1 MLKRLSVTVFAA
13 SAAAL
18 AASGE
23 TPQAPEQPSQPEQP
37 APAVQPAMPPAM
49 FQPVAIDPE
58 LVRQSMQARAELDRL
73 NRAINAR
80 KTKLFEDNPE
90 LQALQTEMRS
100 LQKQIDAILE
110 GDAKLNELKAQQR
123 EIAPEL
129 PIGGRAF
136 PMAPQKPSAA
146 QPPAKP

>member
-1 MLKRLSVTVFAA
+1 MLKRLSITVFAA

-18 AASGE
+18 AAVGE
-23 TPQAPEQPSQPEQP
+23 TPQTTEQPGRPEQP
-37 APAVQPAMPPAM
+37 APAVQPVMPPAM

-73 NRAINAR
+73 NRAVNAR
-80 KTKLFEDNPE
+80 KTKLFEENQE
-90 LQALQTEMRS
+90 LQALQEEMRS
-100 LQKQIDAILE
+100 LQEQIDAILE

-136 PMAPQKPSAA
+136 PMAPQKPSPVK
-146 QPPAKP
+146 PPENQ

>member
-1 MLKRLSVTVFAA
+1 MLKRLSICACAAAAVLAA
-13 SAAAL
+13 SA
-18 AASGE
+18 
-23 TPQAPEQPSQPEQP
+23 EQSPPDRASQPEPP

-80 KTKLFEDNPE
+80 RNALFEGNDELKALQAEMRGLQEQIDGILKNDATLQE
-90 LQALQTEMRS
+90 LQA
-100 LQKQIDAILE
+100 K
-110 GDAKLNELKAQQR
+110 QR

-129 PIGGRAF
+129 PAGARAF
-136 PMAPQKPSAA
+136 PMAPK
-146 QPPAKP
+146 PPAAVTAPDNE